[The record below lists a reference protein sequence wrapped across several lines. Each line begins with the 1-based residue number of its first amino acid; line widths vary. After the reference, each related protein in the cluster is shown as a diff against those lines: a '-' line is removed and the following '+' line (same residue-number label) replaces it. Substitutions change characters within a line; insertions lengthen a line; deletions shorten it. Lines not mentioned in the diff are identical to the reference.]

1 MIKFYINSVMKS
13 YIFDT
18 SFLISLL
25 DIDDIN
31 HKKALDFIS
40 DLEIWSNKN
49 KFFINEIILN
59 ETYTVL
65 NYKKWFDFL
74 EKFDDFLDQIEIIY
88 LSWNNDEYISFFK
101 LLSWKIS
108 VADSSVLYDSLKYN
122 QEMLTFD
129 KQMIKIYEN
138 YDLF

>member
-1 MIKFYINSVMKS
+1 MKS

-31 HKKALDFIS
+31 HKKALEIIS
-40 DLEIWSNKN
+40 DLEIWNYAN
-49 KFFINEIILN
+49 KFFINDIILN

-65 NYKKWFDFL
+65 NYKKWFEFL
-74 EKFDDFLDQIEIIY
+74 EKLEAFFDQIEIIY
-88 LSWNNDEYISFFK
+88 LSWNNEEYISFFK
-101 LLSWKIS
+101 LIEWKVS
-108 VADSSVLYDSLKYN
+108 VADSSVLYDSFKYN

-129 KQMIKIYEN
+129 KEMIKLGDKYKI
-138 YDLF
+138 

>member
-1 MIKFYINSVMKS
+1 MKS

-31 HKKALDFIS
+31 HKKALEIIS
-40 DLEIWSNKN
+40 ALEIWNYAN
-49 KFFINEIILN
+49 KFFINDIILN

-65 NYKKWFDFL
+65 NYKKWFEFL
-74 EKFDDFLDQIEIIY
+74 EKFEAFFDQIEVIY
-88 LSWNNDEYISFFK
+88 LSWNNEEYISFFK
-101 LLSWKIS
+101 LILWKVS
-108 VADSSVLYDSLKYN
+108 VADSSVLYDSFKYN

-129 KQMIKIYEN
+129 KEMIKLGDKYKM
-138 YDLF
+138 

>member
-1 MIKFYINSVMKS
+1 MES

-31 HKKALDFIS
+31 HKKALEIIS
-40 DLEIWSNKN
+40 DLEIWNYAN
-49 KFFINEIILN
+49 KFFINDIILN

-74 EKFDDFLDQIEIIY
+74 KKLESFFDQIEIIY
-88 LSWNNDEYISFFK
+88 LSWNNEEYISFFK
-101 LLSWKIS
+101 LIEWKVS
-108 VADSSVLYDSLKYN
+108 VADSSVLYDSFKYN
-122 QEMLTFD
+122 QEILTGRD
-129 KQMIKIYEN
+129 KKTTDKEMIKLGNKYKK
-138 YDLF
+138 

>member
-1 MIKFYINSVMKS
+1 MKS
-13 YIFDT
+13 YISNT

-31 HKKALDFIS
+31 HKKSLDIIS
-40 DLEIWSNKN
+40 NLEIWNNYN

-65 NYKKWFDFL
+65 NYKKWFNFL
-74 EKFDDFLDQIEIIY
+74 EKLESFLDEIEVIY

-101 LLSWKIS
+101 MISWKVS
-108 VADSSVLYDSLKYN
+108 VADCGVLYDSFKYN
-122 QEMLTFD
+122 FKMLTFD
-129 KQMIKIYEN
+129 KQMIKLWNKYTK
-138 YDLF
+138 

>member
-1 MIKFYINSVMKS
+1 MIICYINNMKT

-18 SFLISLL
+18 SFLISLM

-31 HKKALDFIS
+31 HKKSLDIVS
-40 DLEIWSNKN
+40 DIEIWNNKN
-49 KFFINEIILN
+49 KFYINDIILN

-74 EKFDDFLDQIEIIY
+74 EKFDSFLEEIQTIY

-101 LLSWKIS
+101 LNKWIVS
-108 VADSSVLYDSLKYN
+108 VADSSVVFDVFKYN
-122 QEMLTFD
+122 LSILTFD
-129 KQMIKIYEN
+129 KKMIKLGKDFIE
-138 YDLF
+138 

>member
-1 MIKFYINSVMKS
+1 MKS

-25 DIDDIN
+25 DIDDKN
-31 HKKALDFIS
+31 HKKALEIIS
-40 DLEIWSNKN
+40 DLEIWNYAN
-49 KFFINEIILN
+49 KFFISDIILN

-74 EKFDDFLDQIEIIY
+74 EKLEIFFDQIEVIY
-88 LSWNNDEYISFFK
+88 LSWNNEEYISFFK
-101 LLSWKIS
+101 LISWKVS

-129 KQMIKIYEN
+129 KEMIKLGNKYKV
-138 YDLF
+138 

>member
-1 MIKFYINSVMKS
+1 MKS

-31 HKKALDFIS
+31 HKKALEIIS
-40 DLEIWSNKN
+40 DLEIWNYTN
-49 KFFINEIILN
+49 KFFINDIILN

-65 NYKKWFDFL
+65 NYKKWFKFL
-74 EKFDDFLDQIEIIY
+74 EKLDSFFEQIELIY
-88 LSWNNDEYISFFK
+88 LSWNNEEYIWFFK
-101 LLSWKIS
+101 LVEWKVS

-122 QEMLTFD
+122 LEMFTFD
-129 KQMIKIYEN
+129 KKMLKLATKYNI
-138 YDLF
+138 

>member
-1 MIKFYINSVMKS
+1 MKS

-31 HKKALDFIS
+31 HKKALEIIS
-40 DLEIWSNKN
+40 NLEIWNYVN
-49 KFFINEIILN
+49 KFFINDIILN

-65 NYKKWFDFL
+65 NYKKWFEFL
-74 EKFDDFLDQIEIIY
+74 EKLEIFFDQIEIIY
-88 LSWNNDEYISFFK
+88 ISWNNEEYISFFK
-101 LLSWKIS
+101 LIKWKVS

-129 KQMIKIYEN
+129 KEMIKLADKYKI
-138 YDLF
+138 

>member
-1 MIKFYINSVMKS
+1 MKS

-31 HKKALDFIS
+31 HSKALELIS
-40 DLEIWSNKN
+40 DIEIWIYSSR
-49 KFFINEIILN
+49 FFINDIILN

-74 EKFDDFLDQIEIIY
+74 EKFDLFLEQIEIIY
-88 LSWNNDEYISFFK
+88 LSWNNEEYISFFK
-101 LLSWKIS
+101 MILWKVS
-108 VADSSVLYDSLKYN
+108 VADSSVLYDWLKHN
-122 QEMLTFD
+122 LEILTFD
-129 KQMIKIYEN
+129 KEMIKLNLQYKS
-138 YDLF
+138 